1 MYKEIKKNLK
11 ESDNPVLD
19 TFINKY
25 KPLYDTKP
33 VMRNNALVADQISF
47 RGSGI
52 PKRVEATYTPG
63 SLKVENE
70 EWGFFV
76 YNGEVDTDS
85 MDNMSQYWFYDDYMN
100 REDFKAKIDKA
111 AKDLYNDMSK
121 LYETMASNTEI
132 QESIKESGRKRPVDW
147 KNGGP
152 RNREEY
158 KEIKD
163 DNYHILY
170 KNHNTEGG
178 LNLGPRNGSVG
189 TFTKYRDPKGK
200 IKELYNDFQPGATEE
215 DLKKYASSLNK
226 NGWKETKRRIN
237 AGEPLDD
244 SDKGSVKEA
253 EENDYSNKQGEC
265 PKCHESN
272 LDYESIRLEGEMA
285 YFPYKCNNCGQE
297 GEEWYSM
304 EFAGHNVYD
313 EEGNLIEL

>member
-121 LYETMASNTEI
+121 LYETMTSNTEI
-132 QESIKESGRKRPVDW
+132 QESEES
-147 KNGGP
+147 
-152 RNREEY
+152 
-158 KEIKD
+158 
-163 DNYHILY
+163 
-170 KNHNTEGG
+170 T
-178 LNLGPRNGSVG
+178 
-189 TFTKYRDPKGK
+189 
-200 IKELYNDFQPGATEE
+200 
-215 DLKKYASSLNK
+215 
-226 NGWKETKRRIN
+226 
-237 AGEPLDD
+237 
-244 SDKGSVKEA
+244 
-253 EENDYSNKQGEC
+253 YSNKQGVC
-265 PKCHESN
+265 PKCGESN
-272 LDYESIRLEGEMA
+272 LEYESIRLEGEMA